1 MVNLLMVDKNDII
14 FSFILSG
21 IKRVILFDRQKMLVI
36 QRTVA
41 VDANVNRFLEQKN
54 MPVIAI

>member
-1 MVNLLMVDKNDII
+1 MVNLLMVDENDII

-21 IKRVILFDRQKMLVI
+21 IKKVILFDRQKMLVI
-36 QRTVA
+36 QGTVA